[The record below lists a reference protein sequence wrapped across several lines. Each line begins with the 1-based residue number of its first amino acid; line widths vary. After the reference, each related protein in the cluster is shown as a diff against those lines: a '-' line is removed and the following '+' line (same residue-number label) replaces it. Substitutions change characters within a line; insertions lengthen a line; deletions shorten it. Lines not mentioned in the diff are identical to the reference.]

1 MSRFR
6 RLVPRLLIVLPATLL
21 ASACEV
27 RTAVTVDVEEDGSGA
42 VEVAAGL
49 DAEALSRVPDLDDD
63 GTSDSADLAALVRT
77 DDLVAAGWSVD
88 GPDTDDDG
96 LTWVRVTKRFGTPEE
111 ADAVLTEVT
120 GPDGPL
126 RDLHVTRSESFER
139 TELAFSGTADLRG
152 GLEAFGDAGL
162 AAALDGEPL
171 GEDAAAIEA
180 RIGRPLA
187 DAVPVEITAHL
198 PGDDMTWTPRL
209 GEGPLAM
216 ESDSTVYHWP
226 GLALVGVAGLC
237 LLALA
242 VVLLDRVRR
251 RLPGGQRRE

>member
-1 MSRFR
+1 MSRS
-6 RLVPRLLIVLPATLL
+6 LRLLPCLAAVVL

-49 DAEALSRVPDLDDD
+49 DDDALSRVPDLDDD

-88 GPDTDDDG
+88 GPDPDDDG
-96 LTWVRVTKRFGTPEE
+96 LTWVRVTKPFGTPEE
-111 ADAVLTEVT
+111 ADAVLAEVA

-126 RDLHVTRSESFER
+126 RDLHVTRSESFGR

-187 DAVPVEITAHL
+187 EAVPVEITAHL
-198 PGDDMTWTPRL
+198 AGDDVTWTPRL
-209 GEGPLAM
+209 GEGPLDMA
-216 ESDSTVYHWP
+216 SDSTLYHWP
-226 GLALVGVAGLC
+226 ALTLVVVAGLC

-242 VVLLDRVRR
+242 VVLLDRLRR
-251 RLPGGQRRE
+251 RLPGRQRRA